1 MMCWVHLTFII
12 SPARYI
18 LLCWVCL
25 DVETEVWGLVS
36 TPQDVA
42 GVGFKSRTTSCQAL
56 PILLTGR
63 MARAWFCPDHVP
75 EEPLASLWESQDSSG
90 SLPVQP
96 LSCEGTSPPCSGQE
110 VVPPPGWQGGPWGWT
125 VSSVLWFAMGS
136 ERGALGCPISGNQRV
151 RVRGDRSADDQDKQS
166 CR

>member
-1 MMCWVHLTFII
+1 MMCWVHLTFTK

-90 SLPVQP
+90 SVSACPASVLWRDITT
-96 LSCEGTSPPCSGQE
+96 LLRTRSGTSPWLARRPLRLNCLLCPMICHG
-110 VVPPPGWQGGPWGWT
+110 VR
-125 VSSVLWFAMGS
+125 AGS
-136 ERGALGCPISGNQRV
+136 TGLP
-151 RVRGDRSADDQDKQS
+151 DQW
-166 CR
+166 